1 MINAFK
7 KKSFM
12 LLRFM
17 KKNSRRAFIFKLLLP
32 FKWLIGGRCAS
43 AMYWAI
49 DGSARSYILKLIIDA
64 SVLAFNSNDGFNIL
78 LFPAS
83 LYIIAFFCSV
93 FFFRFYEWIRLQL
106 NPALR
111 GHTSMQIMNHM
122 MKDGSEFFQENMM
135 GSIENKVKNLITALP
150 NLLETAIDQIFSNSL
165 SIFIALI
172 TLSTIGIQF
181 SIALAVW
188 ISFFVFLSFKSL
200 PITKK
205 LSAKASGEQSFMM
218 GNACDV
224 LNNILS
230 VQLFS
235 QHKLEQRKFSKVIHK
250 YIEAYQ
256 ERDWFLIKVFFIQ
269 DSSFVCYQGVCL
281 VLLIQGLQKGLITPG
296 DFALVL
302 TINTT
307 ILDFLWNFARD
318 LDKLTESIGD
328 IEQSLDMILLQTK
341 ITEDSNKSRE
351 KKLIITHGEIT
362 FNNVHFQYNDRVPL
376 FKNESITIRPGQK
389 VGLVGH
395 SGSGKSTFVNL
406 ILRLFDIDSGEILID
421 GQNIQNITKNSLRSS
436 ISIIPQ
442 NPILFHR
449 SLLENIR
456 YGKVNATEA
465 EVIEASKKAFAHD
478 FITLLKDKYKT
489 SAGERGTSL
498 SGGQI
503 QRVIIARAILKNAP
517 ILILD
522 EATSQL
528 DSVTDNFIQEG
539 LKELMKNKTCLV
551 IAHRLSTLLHMD
563 KILVFN
569 NGVIVASGSHKE
581 LLTTNEIYKNLWKA
595 QVDQYCDIKDFTE

>member
-1 MINAFK
+1 
-7 KKSFM
+7 
-12 LLRFM
+12 M

-43 AMYWAI
+43 AAYWAI

-64 SVLAFNSNDGFNIL
+64 SVLAFNSKDGFKIL

-181 SIALAVW
+181 SIALMVW

-235 QHKLEQRKFSKVIHK
+235 RHKLEQKKFSKVINK
-250 YIEAYQ
+250 YIAAYQ

-281 VLLIQGLQKGLITPG
+281 FLLIQGLQKGLITPG

-318 LDKLTESIGD
+318 LDKLTESVGD
-328 IEQSLDMILLQTK
+328 IEQSLDMILLTNRDEN
-341 ITEDSNKSRE
+341 TNKTRE
-351 KKLIITHGEIT
+351 KKLITTEGKIT
-362 FNNVHFQYNDRVPL
+362 FNNVNFQYSNKEPL
-376 FKNESITIRPGQK
+376 FKNESITIQPGQK

-406 ILRLFDIDSGEILID
+406 ILRLFDVNSGEILID

-449 SLLENIR
+449 SLLENIN
-456 YGKVNATEA
+456 YGKANATEA
-465 EVIEASKKAFAHD
+465 EVIAASKKAFAHD

-498 SGGQI
+498 SGGQV

-569 NGVIVASGSHKE
+569 NGVIVASGTHKE
-581 LLTTNEIYKNLWKA
+581 LLETNEIYKNLWEA
-595 QVDQYCDIKDFTE
+595 QINNYCDIKDSAE

>member
-1 MINAFK
+1 
-7 KKSFM
+7 
-12 LLRFM
+12 M

-43 AMYWAI
+43 AAYWAI

-64 SVLAFNSNDGFNIL
+64 SVLAFNSKDGFKIL

-181 SIALAVW
+181 SIALMVW

-230 VQLFS
+230 VQLFAR
-235 QHKLEQRKFSKVIHK
+235 HKLEQKKFSKVINK
-250 YIEAYQ
+250 YIAAYQ

-281 VLLIQGLQKGLITPG
+281 FLLIQGLQKGLITPG

-318 LDKLTESIGD
+318 LDKLTESVGD
-328 IEQSLDMILLQTK
+328 IEQSLDMILLTNRDEN
-341 ITEDSNKSRE
+341 TNKTRE
-351 KKLIITHGEIT
+351 KKLITTEGKIT
-362 FNNVHFQYNDRVPL
+362 FNNVNFQYSNKEPL
-376 FKNESITIRPGQK
+376 FKNESITIQPGQK

-406 ILRLFDIDSGEILID
+406 ILRLFDVNSGEILID

-449 SLLENIR
+449 SLLENIN
-456 YGKVNATEA
+456 YGKANATEA
-465 EVIEASKKAFAHD
+465 EVIAASKKAFAHD

-498 SGGQI
+498 SGGQV

-569 NGVIVASGSHKE
+569 NGVIVASGTHKE
-581 LLTTNEIYKNLWKA
+581 LLETNEIYKNLWEA
-595 QVDQYCDIKDFTE
+595 QINNYCDIKDIAE

>member
-1 MINAFK
+1 
-7 KKSFM
+7 
-12 LLRFM
+12 M

-43 AMYWAI
+43 AAYWAI

-64 SVLAFNSNDGFNIL
+64 SVLAFNSKDGFKIL

-181 SIALAVW
+181 SIALMVW

-235 QHKLEQRKFSKVIHK
+235 RHKLEQKKFSKVINK
-250 YIEAYQ
+250 YIAAYQ
-256 ERDWFLIKVFFIQ
+256 ERYWFLIKVFFIQ

-281 VLLIQGLQKGLITPG
+281 FLLIQGLQKGLITPG

-318 LDKLTESIGD
+318 LDKLTESVGD
-328 IEQSLDMILLQTK
+328 IEQSLDMILLTNRDEN
-341 ITEDSNKSRE
+341 TNKTRE
-351 KKLIITHGEIT
+351 KKLITTEGKIT
-362 FNNVHFQYNDRVPL
+362 FNNVNFQYSNKEPL
-376 FKNESITIRPGQK
+376 FKNESITIQPGQK

-406 ILRLFDIDSGEILID
+406 ILRLFDVNSGEILID

-449 SLLENIR
+449 SLLENIN
-456 YGKVNATEA
+456 YGKANATEA
-465 EVIEASKKAFAHD
+465 EVIAASKKAFAHD

-489 SAGERGTSL
+489 SAGERVTSL
-498 SGGQI
+498 SGGQV

-569 NGVIVASGSHKE
+569 NGVIVASGTHKE
-581 LLTTNEIYKNLWKA
+581 LLETNEIYKNLWEA
-595 QVDQYCDIKDFTE
+595 QINNYCDIKDSAE

>member
-1 MINAFK
+1 MKNC
-7 KKSFM
+7 M

-43 AMYWAI
+43 AAYWAI

-64 SVLAFNSNDGFNIL
+64 SVLAFNSKDGFKIL

-181 SIALAVW
+181 SIALMVW

-235 QHKLEQRKFSKVIHK
+235 RHKLEQKKFSKVINK
-250 YIEAYQ
+250 YIAAYQ

-281 VLLIQGLQKGLITPG
+281 FLLIQGLQKGLITPG

-318 LDKLTESIGD
+318 LDKLTESVGD
-328 IEQSLDMILLQTK
+328 IEQSLDMILLTNRDEN
-341 ITEDSNKSRE
+341 TNKTRE
-351 KKLIITHGEIT
+351 KKLITTEGKIT
-362 FNNVHFQYNDRVPL
+362 FNNVNFQYSNKEPL
-376 FKNESITIRPGQK
+376 FKNESITIQPGQK

-406 ILRLFDIDSGEILID
+406 ILRLFDVNSGEILID

-449 SLLENIR
+449 SLLENIN
-456 YGKVNATEA
+456 YGKANATEA
-465 EVIEASKKAFAHD
+465 EVIAASKKAFAHD

-498 SGGQI
+498 SGGQV

-569 NGVIVASGSHKE
+569 NGVIVASGTHKE
-581 LLTTNEIYKNLWKA
+581 LLETNEIYKNLWEA
-595 QVDQYCDIKDFTE
+595 QINNYCDIKDSAE

>member
-1 MINAFK
+1 
-7 KKSFM
+7 M

-43 AMYWAI
+43 AAYWAI

-64 SVLAFNSNDGFNIL
+64 SVLAFNSKDGFKIL

-165 SIFIALI
+165 AIFIALI
-172 TLSTIGIQF
+172 ALSTIGIQF
-181 SIALAVW
+181 SIALMVW

-235 QHKLEQRKFSKVIHK
+235 RHKLEQKKFSKVINK
-250 YIEAYQ
+250 YIAAYQ

-281 VLLIQGLQKGLITPG
+281 FLLIQGLQKGLITPG

-318 LDKLTESIGD
+318 LDKLTESVGD
-328 IEQSLDMILLQTK
+328 IEQSLDMILLTNNDEN
-341 ITEDSNKSRE
+341 TNKTRE
-351 KKLIITHGEIT
+351 KKLIITEGKIT
-362 FNNVHFQYNDRVPL
+362 FNNVNFQYSNKEPL
-376 FKNESITIRPGQK
+376 FKNESITIQPGQK

-406 ILRLFDIDSGEILID
+406 ILRLFDVNSGEILID

-449 SLLENIR
+449 SLLENIN
-456 YGKVNATEA
+456 YGKANATEA
-465 EVIEASKKAFAHD
+465 EVIAASKKAFAHD

-498 SGGQI
+498 SGGQV

-569 NGVIVASGSHKE
+569 NGVIVASGTHKE
-581 LLTTNEIYKNLWKA
+581 LLESNEIYKNLWEA
-595 QVDQYCDIKDFTE
+595 QINNYCDIKDIAE